1 MFDGINLGYSF
12 GIGHIATDAPD
23 RVGGVK
29 DYAALSHARNGILN
43 IVFSC
48 HIVFFSM
55 LSFSLFRRT
64 QLTHIAAF
72 MP

>member
-1 MFDGINLGYSF
+1 MFDGINLGHSF
-12 GIGHIATDAPD
+12 GIGRIATDSPH

-55 LSFSLFRRT
+55 LFSLCFVVLR
-64 QLTHIAAF
+64 
-72 MP
+72 

>member
-1 MFDGINLGYSF
+1 MFDGINLGHSF
-12 GIGHIATDAPD
+12 GIGRIATDSPH

-48 HIVFFSM
+48 HIVFFSIRF
-55 LSFSLFRRT
+55 SFRFAALL
-64 QLTHIAAF
+64 LTNIAAF
-72 MP
+72 IP